1 MSDVKIQ
8 KVESE
13 EDRSLPVFAEF
24 EDVMDRIRRRAFEL
38 FRHDDSA
45 EDRKLEHWLT
55 AERELC
61 WPASQLREDDDEYE
75 LKVALA
81 GFDEDDISLTA
92 GPHELMVK
100 ARHESKRES
109 DDDDKVRWSHFT
121 GDSVYRRVE
130 LPLAIDVSKVEAKFK
145 NGMLKIEAKKM
156 KPGKDTASDAKTSDA
171 TAKKKPGH
179 KVDVSSAA

>member
-38 FRHDDSA
+38 FRHDNSA

-75 LKVALA
+75 FKVALA

-92 GPHELMVK
+92 SPHELMVK
-100 ARHESKRES
+100 AKHESKRES
-109 DDDDKVRWSHFT
+109 DGDDKVRWSHFT

-130 LPLAIDVSKVEAKFK
+130 LPQAIDVSKVDAKLK
-145 NGMLKIEAKKM
+145 NGMLKIEAQKV
-156 KPGKDTASDAKTSDA
+156 KPGKDTESRAKNTGS
-171 TAKKKPGH
+171 TAKKNQER